1 MSIERNTFS
10 PTSVACLLIAVAS
23 LAIGLG
29 IGWWARGTQWQDEL
43 NAEVERVAIESG
55 GVFIPELNAIYA
67 PPKAVTELNPER
79 KQEVLELLGKRMTEA
94 RKKTD

>member
-1 MSIERNTFS
+1 MSIEQKTLG
-10 PTSVACLLIAVAS
+10 PTLGACLLIGIAS

-29 IGWWARGTQWQDEL
+29 IGWWARGTHWQDEI

-79 KQEVLELLGKRMTEA
+79 RQEVLDLLGKRLTEA